1 MLQRCRPAGRLFCL
15 ALTIAAGYWSAVTST
30 GAKAFAAM
38 PGVGKSSA
46 AAKPAGEP
54 SPHGASP
61 IPQSGPTLTSVIDA
75 TAYGLDMP
83 GMLELALTKAY
94 ELKICLTTIVAKTD
108 SADPN
113 LTTLNDVLASLT

>member
-15 ALTIAAGYWSAVTST
+15 VLAIAAGAWGAVTCA
-30 GAKAFAAM
+30 GEKALAAT
-38 PGVGKSSA
+38 PRISA
-46 AAKPAGEP
+46 AAKPLAEP
-54 SPHGASP
+54 APRAASP
-61 IPQSGPTLTSVIDA
+61 TPQSGPALTNVIDA

-83 GMLELALTKAY
+83 GMLALALTKAY
-94 ELKICLTTIVAKTD
+94 ELKICLTAIAAKTD